1 MGTVIDFRVSHR
13 LNRETSLRNEE
24 ELGTVIILPVVRV
37 ERSPDNPSD
46 GIESGTRNPSGRKR
60 RRRAARS

>member
-1 MGTVIDFRVSHR
+1 MGTVIDFRVGHR
-13 LNRETSLRNEE
+13 LNREASRCNEDE
-24 ELGTVIILPVVRV
+24 QATIIILPVVRV
-37 ERSPDNPSD
+37 ERSPDTPSD

>member
-13 LNRETSLRNEE
+13 LNRETGLRNE

>member
-1 MGTVIDFRVSHR
+1 MGTVIDFRVGHR
-13 LNRETSLRNEE
+13 LSREASLRNED

-37 ERSPDNPSD
+37 ERSPNNPSD
-46 GIESGTRNPSGRKR
+46 GIESGTRHPSGRKR

>member
-1 MGTVIDFRVSHR
+1 MGTVIDFKVSYR
-13 LNRETSLRNEE
+13 LNREAGLRND